1 MKPGVML
8 VLAVAFLSLAMP
20 GIAPA
25 AEARHSGRVMAVDPG
40 AGTVQIQEVVAWTGP
55 ETGTV
60 ERTIRLTPDTT
71 VQLVRREADVD
82 LPRWPNAWEEQRI
95 SVDALRPGDFVTVIT
110 GDGDVAV
117 SLDVVRP
124 ES

>member
-40 AGTVQIQEVVAWTGP
+40 AGTVRIQEVVAWTGP

-82 LPRWPNAWEEQRI
+82 LPRWAAAR
-95 SVDALRPGDFVTVIT
+95 RPAPAPRAGCAARP
-110 GDGDVAV
+110 VAR
-117 SLDVVRP
+117 SGRRDSR
-124 ES
+124 